1 MRLIPAAGLS
11 VALVSGCQQFPR
23 QTQSE
28 SAARISPGTVEAK
41 TGGARKGDSLPE
53 TGSETSREPGV
64 ARCQS
69 PLSAGEECKGSRAD
83 RSGFQDQDARA
94 VWTTAFSATRQDHY
108 RLPSRPGDET
118 FYRSSFSAGA
128 GTPIAG
134 DQPLFTPD
142 GSGGFASPVECIDR
156 NPEFDDDP
164 TIAESDG
171 DPIEDAV
178 PHVISWRDDI
188 KQIPRMLWN
197 DNLALYNW
205 QNAII
210 IGAAAGG
217 AVAIRDNLDKR
228 VRQETAEEPLRWGQG
243 SVVLRQFGEFAY
255 QLPVMT
261 GVYALSVWCEDDKLH
276 EFSKAAFSA
285 YGLSAMYT
293 VAIKG
298 ITNTQRPSNEFQN
311 GHYGFPSYHA
321 SSTFSL
327 AAVID
332 EYYGWQAG
340 IPAYVLAG
348 LVGWSRIDQREHD
361 LSDVVFGSVLGFV
374 IGKTVACAHLEQ
386 YSGFR
391 ITPSYDPASGTAGV
405 TVDTQF

>member
-1 MRLIPAAGLS
+1 MRHFPVAAFSLLLL
-11 VALVSGCQQFPR
+11 AGCQQFPR
-23 QTQSE
+23 QTLSD
-28 SAARISPGTVEAK
+28 SPARISPSTDDAK
-41 TGGARKGDSLPE
+41 RDGDGNGSGLRAFGAEFGRE
-53 TGSETSREPGV
+53 TAI

-69 PLSAGEECKGSRAD
+69 PLSAGEQTEVLQAD
-83 RSGFQDQDARA
+83 RSRSQEQDPRI
-94 VWTTAFSATRQDHY
+94 VWAAAFATTRRDGY
-108 RLPSRPGDET
+108 RLPSHPGDET
-118 FYRSSFSAGA
+118 FYRSGFAEGP
-128 GTPIAG
+128 GTPIEG
-134 DQPLFTPD
+134 DRSLFTPEGGD
-142 GSGGFASPVECIDR
+142 GFASPVECIAG
-156 NPEFDDDP
+156 NPALDDDP
-164 TIAESDG
+164 TFNAIDAASSEG
-171 DPIEDAV
+171 AGPPIISLREDL
-178 PHVISWRDDI
+178 
-188 KQIPRMLWN
+188 KQIPWMLWN

-205 QNAII
+205 QNAVI
-210 IGAAAGG
+210 IGVAAGG
-217 AVAIRDNLDKR
+217 AVAIRDNLDNR

-276 EFSKAAFSA
+276 EFSKTAFSA
-285 YGLSAMYT
+285 YGLSAIYT

-298 ITNTQRPSNEFQN
+298 ITNTSRPTKEFEN

-321 SSTFSL
+321 SSTFCL

-374 IGKTVACAHLEQ
+374 IGKTVACAHLER

-405 TVDTQF
+405 TVDTRF